1 MIKIQDNVSVTI
13 ISLLLLISTFYG
25 FMFVLDPFANSF
37 LERTGQEASATTI
50 EMMGN
55 VGWIYLAMGIGYM
68 MVLIAPTEQSTVF
81 IRFMVIGSFIT
92 LIRFID
98 LYGDAEGDVIYGPL
112 IATALVFIGNAY
124 VYNRLKMKVGV
135 FL

>member
-37 LERTGQEASATTI
+37 LERSGQEASETAI
-50 EMMGN
+50 NMMGN
-55 VGWIYLAMGIGYM
+55 VGWLYLSMALGYL
-68 MVLIAPTEQSTVF
+68 MVLIVSSEQSTVF
-81 IRFMVIGSFIT
+81 MRFMVLGTFIM
-92 LIRFID
+92 LIRMID
-98 LYGDAEGDVIYGPL
+98 LYANAEGDVIYGPL

-124 VYNRLKMKVGV
+124 VYNRLKMKVGM

>member
-13 ISLLLLISTFYG
+13 ISLLLLMSAFYG

-37 LERTGQEASATTI
+37 LERSGQEASETAI
-50 EMMGN
+50 NMMGN
-55 VGWIYLAMGIGYM
+55 VGWLYLSMALGYL
-68 MVLIAPTEQSTVF
+68 MVLIVPSEQSTVF
-81 IRFMVIGSFIT
+81 MRFMVLGTFIM
-92 LIRFID
+92 LIRMID
-98 LYGDAEGDVIYGPL
+98 LYANAEGDVIYGPL

-124 VYNRLKMKVGV
+124 VYNRLKMKVGM

>member
-37 LERTGQEASATTI
+37 LERSGQEASETAI
-50 EMMGN
+50 NMMGN
-55 VGWIYLAMGIGYM
+55 VGWLYLSMALGYL
-68 MVLIAPTEQSTVF
+68 MVLIVPSEQSTVF
-81 IRFMVIGSFIT
+81 MRFMVLGTFIM
-92 LIRFID
+92 LIRMID
-98 LYGDAEGDVIYGPL
+98 LYANAEGDVIYGPL

-124 VYNRLKMKVGV
+124 VYNRLKMKVGM